1 MPSKAAQRQANY
13 REYFARASKQVE
25 EALANQDP
33 EQRKAYVEEFQRRMD
48 VMFTGVPSIADS
60 WQRFVVG
67 ANEVT
72 YRMTIDDP
80 STPQDIKEA
89 LVAEHREQLRG
100 ARVNWSAVIL
110 LVIVVLAIVTAIVM
124 LTTAPLR

>member
-13 REYFARASKQVE
+13 RKYFARASQQVE
-25 EALANQDP
+25 EALANQAP
-33 EQRKAYVEEFQRRMD
+33 AQRQAYVEEFQQRMD
-48 VMFTGVPSIADS
+48 MMFTSVPSIADS
-60 WQRFVVG
+60 WQRFVVA

-80 STPQDIKEA
+80 TISQDAKTA
-89 LVAEHREQLRG
+89 FVAEHRKQLRG
-100 ARVNWSAVIL
+100 ARINWSAVIV
-110 LVIVVLAIVTAIVM
+110 LVIIALAIVTAIVM